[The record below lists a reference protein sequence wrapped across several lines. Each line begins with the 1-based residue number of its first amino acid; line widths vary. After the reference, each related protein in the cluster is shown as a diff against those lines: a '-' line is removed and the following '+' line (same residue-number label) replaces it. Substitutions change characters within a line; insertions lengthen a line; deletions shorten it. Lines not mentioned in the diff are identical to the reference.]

1 MQDRLRHIERYGT
14 LFFVLCVIVAA
25 WQCVV
30 MVVDLRVMG
39 RTMDEGLM
47 APLSINSVV
56 LLFSPLNALFLSLS
70 HKLPEGLLFF
80 DVIFISLANALLLLA
95 PYWLLRRRWRWLVWI
110 PVTLLTVWCLMQ
122 LCYCRAYDDLMPWQ
136 SLTMTDNVNKTLFQS
151 TVALMRWH
159 DLLIVVPYLLL
170 IAVCLIGR
178 KTKDSDGHRLK
189 PFLTTMA
196 AFLLTALMGYSDSF
210 LHFDN
215 KFVHN
220 FSNRGY
226 FSSNGLFPYGI
237 FTLNQILFN
246 NSTVGDEEREMI
258 RQFLADECPQY
269 SDNPFSSGERRNL
282 VLIIVESLHTWPIGM
297 VVDGREVTPVMNRL
311 VSGEHVIYAPHVLF
325 QTSHGHSSDAHF
337 IYNTGLLPLRD
348 AVVAVNHG
356 DGPYPSL
363 AAALKGYDCRELICT
378 PGMNWNQSVT
388 SRSYGFDSLY
398 TREHMLAD
406 GAFKRHNNVDD
417 AALTDFAARLL
428 PQLRQPF
435 FLEMVT
441 MTMHT
446 PYPPDKLRPSWITA
460 SDTLNAEARSY
471 LNCVNLTDSCIGAFI
486 DDLHKQE
493 LADNTVV
500 AIVSDH
506 TQLYLNR
513 IEGRSASDFT
523 PHDWGI
529 PMIVWGTDTTLRYE
543 PVIGQVD
550 VFPTLLDIMGANEY
564 PWKGLGHS
572 ILRYPVQSAIQHL
585 NMTVIGDS
593 TYLTP
598 QQFKAWEIGRFL
610 IFDRANQFNTLLPD
624 KKDNNK

>member
-1 MQDRLRHIERYGT
+1 MRGRSRHIERYGT
-14 LFFVLCVIVAA
+14 FFFVLCVIVAA
-25 WQCVV
+25 WQCVM
-30 MVVDLRVMG
+30 MVADLRVMG
-39 RTMDEGLM
+39 HNIDDGLM
-47 APLSINSVV
+47 APMAINSVMV
-56 LLFSPLNALFLSLS
+56 LFSPLNGLFLSLS
-70 HKLPEGLLFF
+70 NKLPEGLFF
-80 DVIFISLANALLLLA
+80 FNVIFISIANALLLLA

-159 DLLIVVPYLLL
+159 DLLILVPFLLL
-170 IAVCLIGR
+170 IVACWMGR
-178 KTKDSDGHRLK
+178 RAKDADEPRLK
-189 PFLTTMA
+189 PFLITMA
-196 AFLLTALMGYSDSF
+196 AFLLAAFLGYYDCYKNF
-210 LHFDN
+210 ENRFC
-215 KFVHN
+215 HN

-226 FSSNGLFPYGI
+226 FSQNGLFPYCF
-237 FTLNQILFN
+237 FTLNQLLFN
-246 NSTVGDEEREMI
+246 SYSVGDEEREMI
-258 RQFLADECPQY
+258 RQFLTDECPQY
-269 SDNPFSSGERRNL
+269 SDNPFSSGGPRNL
-282 VLIIVESLHTWPIGM
+282 VLIIVESLHTWPIDM
-297 VVDGREVTPVMNRL
+297 MVDGREVTPVMNRL

-363 AAALKGYDCRELICT
+363 AAALKGYDRREVICT
-378 PGMNWNQSVT
+378 PGMNWNQTVT
-388 SRSYGFDSLY
+388 SRSYGFDTLY
-398 TREHMLAD
+398 TRELLIAD
-406 GAFKRHNNVDD
+406 GAFKRHDNVDD
-417 AALTDFAARLL
+417 AALTDLAARLL

-446 PYPPDKLRPSWITA
+446 PYPTDKLRPSWITA

-486 DDLHKQE
+486 DDLHKQG
-493 LADNTVV
+493 LAGNTVV

-513 IEGRSASDFT
+513 VEGRSNSDFT
-523 PHDWGI
+523 PQDWGI
-529 PMIVWGTDTTLRYE
+529 PMIIWGTDTTLRYE

-550 VFPTLLDIMGANEY
+550 VFPTLLDVMGANDY

-572 ILRYPVQSAIQHL
+572 ILRYPVRSAIQHM

-593 TYLTP
+593 TNLTP
-598 QQFKAWEIGRFL
+598 QQFKAWEIGRML
-610 IFDRANQFNTLLPD
+610 IFDRVNQFNAFLPD
-624 KKDNNK
+624 KQDNH